1 MERTFDYLLPFF
13 KDPRYILDEGKPL
26 VVIYRPEIID
36 VLNDMLDYWNE
47 LAKNAGFKGLKFAY
61 QSAGMDE
68 LPKNK
73 RNDSRFDYDIEFQP
87 AYAFTKLNKNTLPVL
102 RKIKK
107 VVSDFVEK
115 KTGLTLRFI
124 GSGKVAALNRVD
136 YDKAW
141 ETILNTTPE
150 SILNVPGAFVDWDN
164 TPRHGERG
172 RVYIGKTPEKF
183 EKYLSEQIRRAKNVY
198 HKDMIFMYAWN
209 EWAEGG
215 YLEPDQTSGYAY
227 LEAIKKALDENG
239 ENPWQH

>member
-1 MERTFDYLLPFF
+1 MTTSNNDIINYPKSILRQFERIKHIQKI
-13 KDPRYILDEGKPL
+13 KDKKIKYSNNYNK
-26 VVIYRPEIID
+26 II
-36 VLNDMLDYWNE
+36 N
-47 LAKNAGFKGLKFAY
+47 
-61 QSAGMDE
+61 
-68 LPKNK
+68 
-73 RNDSRFDYDIEFQP
+73 
-87 AYAFTKLNKNTLPVL
+87 KLNSAYDRMYNFK
-102 RKIKK
+102 R
-107 VVSDFVEK
+107 DFVEK

>member
-1 MERTFDYLLPFF
+1 M
-13 KDPRYILDEGKPL
+13 
-26 VVIYRPEIID
+26 
-36 VLNDMLDYWNE
+36 
-47 LAKNAGFKGLKFAY
+47 
-61 QSAGMDE
+61 
-68 LPKNK
+68 
-73 RNDSRFDYDIEFQP
+73 
-87 AYAFTKLNKNTLPVL
+87 
-102 RKIKK
+102 
-107 VVSDFVEK
+107 
-115 KTGLTLRFI
+115 
-124 GSGKVAALNRVD
+124 AALNRVD